1 MHQGKAGIAFL
12 VEAKYCLF
20 RYGWA
25 DQTER
30 SATLNQVQL
39 SKGQQAIA
47 IGIVVLFFAIGGIV
61 SVIMQ
66 QQQTKELKSAPLAEI
81 YKTYKTELI
90 KEGPADPKYDNSY
103 PSDTKP
109 VTYMS
114 DGAKLMG
121 WLAIPEQPGAGGG
134 KGAKG
139 KKAKTAAAKAA
150 AKTGG
155 KSAKPA
161 PTMKTLKRPAV
172 VYLHGGTSLGAGDF
186 DDAARKFYESG
197 FIVFMPSMRGENGN
211 PGSSEMCFGEVKDAM
226 AAVEYVSK
234 LPEVDKNLI
243 FVAGHSIGGTNAM
256 LLAEVCPGIRKVAAC
271 GGYPNMYHTGPY
283 PDAPF
288 KDETKERFYRSP
300 QQFVS
305 ELKCPLLLLYG
316 GDDKGDVMYA
326 EQAEEMR
333 REGLKELKKI
343 TVETIPHKD
352 HFTALSPAIDS
363 MIEFFRSN

>member
-1 MHQGKAGIAFL
+1 MN
-12 VEAKYCLF
+12 
-20 RYGWA
+20 
-25 DQTER
+25 QT
-30 SATLNQVQL
+30 QL
-39 SKGQQAIA
+39 SKGQQALL

-61 SVIMQ
+61 SVVMQ
-66 QQQTKELKSAPLAEI
+66 QKQITDLKSAPLAEI

-90 KEGPADPKYDNSY
+90 KQGPADPKYDNSL
-103 PSDTKP
+103 PADVKP
-109 VTYMS
+109 VLYES

-134 KGAKG
+134 KGSKG
-139 KKAKTAAAKAA
+139 KKAKSAAKPA
-150 AKTGG
+150 AKSAG
-155 KSAKPA
+155 KSAKPKA
-161 PTMKTLKRPAV
+161 KVIALKRPAV
-172 VYLHGGTSLGAGDF
+172 IYLHGGTSLGGGDF

-333 REGLKELKKI
+333 REGAKDLKKI
-343 TVETIPHKD
+343 KVETIPHKD